1 MFDDIGHGHRIHA
14 ASFGMIDGMERQ
26 KSVDFKDLPD
36 PDGDSNEGLPI
47 PKQVGRRASI
57 VTGTMKR
64 GSTYV
69 GGVRGN
75 DKRATQAPMSFPTA
89 PSAFPKSPKGS
100 SFPSVPESPTLS
112 VSSSV
117 VSEGSQGFEVS
128 KKVIKLVIYLGLDK
142 KNLIFYLYGNCNFGI
157 IIRIIQGRI
166 NKKDPR

>member
-47 PKQVGRRASI
+47 QKQVGRRASI
-57 VTGTMKR
+57 ITGTMKR

-75 DKRATQAPMSFPTA
+75 DKRVTQAPMSFPTA

-117 VSEGSQGFEVS
+117 VSEGSQSFEVC
-128 KKVIKLVIYLGLDK
+128 KKVIKLVMYPGLDK
-142 KNLIFYLYGNCNFGI
+142 NISSECICTVIENLVSLSGYF
-157 IIRIIQGRI
+157 RVA
-166 NKKDPR
+166 

>member
-47 PKQVGRRASI
+47 QKQAARRASI
-57 VTGTMKR
+57 ITGTMKR

-75 DKRATQAPMSFPTA
+75 DKRVTQAPMSFPTA

-117 VSEGSQGFEVS
+117 VSEGSQSFEVC
-128 KKVIKLVIYLGLDK
+128 KKVIKLVMHPGLDK
-142 KNLIFYLYGNCNFGI
+142 KISSECICTVIENLVSLSGYF
-157 IIRIIQGRI
+157 RVA
-166 NKKDPR
+166 